1 MILIYSLSL
10 PFLAHNFWRNGWP
23 EGFWWCLHIAD
34 TCCLEAPPP
43 RNDRQVTK
51 LLQLKTQWCFFR
63 DGSGFC
69 NFSVEYSA
77 LCFWLCVVFSP
88 PVRLENRGNHWKNT
102 EKNIFLNILA
112 VILYSNVKLTVLI
125 WIFLETDVLSS
136 SLSRFVY
143 YYYYDDDDDDD
154 DNDYYCCCYFQN
166 KQSSQEI

>member
-1 MILIYSLSL
+1 MFLS
-10 PFLAHNFWRNGWP
+10 GW
-23 EGFWWCLHIAD
+23 EW
-34 TCCLEAPPP
+34 
-43 RNDRQVTK
+43 
-51 LLQLKTQWCFFR
+51 
-63 DGSGFC
+63 FC

-143 YYYYDDDDDDD
+143 YYYYDDGDDDDD
-154 DNDYYCCCYFQN
+154 DDYYYYCCCYFQN
-166 KQSSQEI
+166 KQSSRDLRISNRYAMQIYLERVYVPAIVSTVHSCEGEVLML